1 MHTDTAVLRELLLL
15 FDKDD
20 SSVLFVAE
28 LTHAMNAAG
37 LQGDAT
43 WENAGNNSFDIFAE
57 DEDDAKE
64 MTAEEFIDFLVTNWG
79 AEALGKTET
88 LPAGA
93 KQLGLEGE

>member
-1 MHTDTAVLRELLLL
+1 MRTDTAVLRELFQL

-20 SSVLFVAE
+20 SGALSVAE

-37 LQGDAT
+37 LQGDAA

-64 MTAEEFIDFLVTNWG
+64 MTAEEFIDFLVSKWG
-79 AEALGKTET
+79 AEALGKAET
-88 LPAGA
+88 LLAGA
-93 KQLGLEGE
+93 KQLGRE